1 MDPFEDPPQDQNTPR
16 QARLK
21 RFKRIPL
28 KFLLPNAITLLA
40 VCLGVTAIR
49 WAMEGRFE
57 LAVSA
62 IIVATILDALDG
74 RVARL
79 LKGASRFGA
88 ELDSL
93 ADFINFG
100 VAPALLIYMWSL
112 HSLKNLGWVVALA
125 LVIAMVLRL
134 ARFNVA
140 LEDPD
145 KPAWAVKF
153 FTGVPAPAG
162 AALAMLPMYMGFL
175 GIIPDPEAAAP
186 YILVFI
192 GLIAFLIISKIPTF
206 SGKGL
211 GQRVDRDLVLPILVG
226 SVLFTVLLISYPWQL
241 LSLCVVGYMVLI
253 PASWRSHNRHQK
265 ADLEKVDNSTG

>member
-1 MDPFEDPPQDQNTPR
+1 MDPFDAPIKDPNSPR

-28 KFLLPNAITLLA
+28 RFLLPNAITLLA
-40 VCLGVTAIR
+40 LCLGVTAIR

-62 IIVATILDALDG
+62 IIVASILDALDG

-93 ADFINFG
+93 ADFVNFG
-100 VAPALLIYMWSL
+100 VTPALLIYMWSL
-112 HSLKNLGWVVALA
+112 HSLKNLGWVIALA
-125 LVIAMVLRL
+125 LVIAMALRL

-145 KPAWAVKF
+145 KPAWAVTF

-162 AALAMLPMYMGFL
+162 AALAMLPMYLGFL
-175 GIIPDPEAAAP
+175 GIIPDPKAAAP
-186 YILVFI
+186 YILVFVAFV
-192 GLIAFLIISKIPTF
+192 AFLIISKIPTY
-206 SGKGL
+206 SGKGN
-211 GQRVDRDLVLPILVG
+211 GQKVDRDLVLPILAG

-241 LSLCVVGYMVLI
+241 LSLCVIGYLVLI
-253 PASWRSHNRHQK
+253 PVSWRSFNRHLK
-265 ADLEKVDNSTG
+265 ADDLKKQG

>member
-1 MDPFEDPPQDQNTPR
+1 MDPFDDTENDAETPR

-21 RFKRIPL
+21 RFKTIPL

-40 VCLGVTAIR
+40 LCLGVSAIR

-57 LAVSA
+57 LAVGA
-62 IIVATILDALDG
+62 IIAATVLDALDG

-93 ADFINFG
+93 ADFVNFG
-100 VAPALLIYMWSL
+100 VTPALLIYMWSL
-112 HSLKNLGWVVALA
+112 NALKNLGWVVALS
-125 LVIAMVLRL
+125 LVVAMALRL

-145 KPAWAVKF
+145 KPKWTAKF

-162 AALAMLPMYMGFL
+162 AALVLMPMYLGFL
-175 GIIPDPEAAAP
+175 DVITDPAAAAP
-186 YILVFI
+186 YILIFVA
-192 GLIAFLIISKIPTF
+192 LVAFLIISKIPTF
-206 SGKGL
+206 SGKGF
-211 GQRVDRDLVLPILVG
+211 GQRVDRDLVLPILAG
-226 SVLFTVLLISYPWQL
+226 SVLFTVVLISYPWEL
-241 LSLCVVGYMVLI
+241 LTICVIGYLI
-253 PASWRSHNRHQK
+253 MLPIGWRSYNRYK
-265 ADLEKVDNSTG
+265 RADDRNTPDN

>member
-1 MDPFEDPPQDQNTPR
+1 MDPFDAPIKDPNSPR

-40 VCLGVTAIR
+40 LCLGVTAIR

-93 ADFINFG
+93 ADFVNFG
-100 VAPALLIYMWSL
+100 VTPALLIYMWSL
-112 HSLKNLGWVVALA
+112 QSLKNLGWVVALA
-125 LVIAMVLRL
+125 LVIAMALRL

-162 AALAMLPMYMGFL
+162 AALAMLPMYLGFL
-175 GIIPDPEAAAP
+175 DIIPDPKAAAP
-186 YILVFI
+186 YILVFVAFV
-192 GLIAFLIISKIPTF
+192 AFLIISKIPTY
-206 SGKGL
+206 SGKGS
-211 GQRVDRDLVLPILVG
+211 GQRVDRDLVLPILTG

-241 LSLCVVGYMVLI
+241 LSLCVVGYLVLI
-253 PASWRSHNRHQK
+253 PASWRSFNRHHK
-265 ADLEKVDNSTG
+265 ADLDKQS

>member
-1 MDPFEDPPQDQNTPR
+1 MDPFEDTENDPESPR

-40 VCLGVTAIR
+40 LCLGVTAIR
-49 WAMEGRFE
+49 WAMDGRFE

-62 IIVATILDALDG
+62 IIAATVLDALDG

-93 ADFINFG
+93 ADFVNFG
-100 VAPALLIYMWSL
+100 VTPALLIYMWSL
-112 HSLKNLGWVVALA
+112 SALGNLGWVVALA
-125 LVIAMVLRL
+125 LVIATALRL

-140 LEDPD
+140 LEEPD
-145 KPAWAVKF
+145 KPRWSVKF

-162 AALAMLPMYMGFL
+162 AALVLLPMYLGFL
-175 GIIPDPEAAAP
+175 DVITDPKAAAP
-186 YILVFI
+186 YILVFVAI
-192 GLIAFLIISKIPTF
+192 IAFLVISKIPTY
-206 SGKGL
+206 SGKGF
-211 GQRVDRDLVLPILVG
+211 GQRVDRDLVLPILAG
-226 SVLFTVLLISYPWQL
+226 SVMFTVLLISYPWEL
-241 LSLCVVGYMVLI
+241 LTLGVLAYMVMLPI
-253 PASWRSHNRHQK
+253 GWRNYKSHERQDAAK
-265 ADLEKVDNSTG
+265 KSKR

>member
-1 MDPFEDPPQDQNTPR
+1 MDPFDDTSNDTETPR
-16 QARLK
+16 QQRLK
-21 RFKRIPL
+21 RFKTIPL

-40 VCLGVTAIR
+40 LCLGVTSIR
-49 WAMEGRFE
+49 WAMDGRFE

-62 IIVATILDALDG
+62 IIVATVLDALDG

-93 ADFINFG
+93 ADFVNFG
-100 VAPALLIYMWSL
+100 VTPALLIYMWSL
-112 HSLKNLGWVVALA
+112 NSLKNLGWVVALA
-125 LVIAMVLRL
+125 LVVAMALRL

-162 AALAMLPMYMGFL
+162 AALVMLPMYLGFL
-175 GIIPDPEAAAP
+175 GIITDTKAAAP
-186 YILVFI
+186 YILVFVAFV
-192 GLIAFLIISKIPTF
+192 AFLIISKIPTF
-206 SGKGL
+206 SGKGF
-211 GQRVDRDLVLPILVG
+211 GQRVDRDLVLPILAG

-241 LSLCVVGYMVLI
+241 LTLTVLGYLVMLPI
-253 PASWRSHNRHQK
+253 GWRSYNRHKK
-265 ADLEKVDNSTG
+265 ADLKESS

>member
-1 MDPFEDPPQDQNTPR
+1 MDPFDESDKDQNTPR

-57 LAVSA
+57 IAVSA

-125 LVIAMVLRL
+125 LVIAMALRL

-175 GIIPDPEAAAP
+175 GIIPDPKEAAP

-226 SVLFTVLLISYPWQL
+226 SVLFTVLLISYPWEL
-241 LSLCVVGYMVLI
+241 LSLCVVAYLVLI
-253 PASWRSHNRHQK
+253 PAGWRNYNRHIK
-265 ADLEKVDNSTG
+265 ADAEKQN